1 MPELTAVC
9 PELDRKAL
17 LQRVKGQVAAG
28 TLRIMVGAGELR
40 AGRLEATAGDDGW
53 VRSGAESCTGEHLE
67 RSAQVSIGVSMSVL
81 WRCVVSGEVERPNR
95 CEAHRS
101 FNAAAELHLLT

>member
-17 LQRVKGQVAAG
+17 LQRVKGQVATGA
-28 TLRIMVGAGELR
+28 LRVVVGAGELG
-40 AGRLEATAGDDGW
+40 AGRLEATAGDGGW
-53 VRSGAESCTGEHLE
+53 VRGGAESCTGEHLE
-67 RSAQVSIGVSMSVL
+67 RSARASIGVSVGVL
-81 WRCVVSGEVERPNR
+81 WRYVVSGEVERPNR

-101 FNAAAELHLLT
+101 FNAAAELHLLM